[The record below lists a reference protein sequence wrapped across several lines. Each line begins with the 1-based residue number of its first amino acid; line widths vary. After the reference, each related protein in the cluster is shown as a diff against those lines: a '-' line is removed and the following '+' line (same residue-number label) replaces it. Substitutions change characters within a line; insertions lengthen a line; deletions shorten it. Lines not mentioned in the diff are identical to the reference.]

1 MRFLE
6 AYMYIGI
13 KKIKIQT
20 ENPCVICLKIKQKNN
35 LRQSMQYG
43 RFKKS
48 NHSILKNNPIRLKN
62 DCVYVKQHL
71 F

>member
-1 MRFLE
+1 M
-6 AYMYIGI
+6 
-13 KKIKIQT
+13 
-20 ENPCVICLKIKQKNN
+20 
-35 LRQSMQYG
+35 QSMQSG
-43 RFKKS
+43 RFKNP